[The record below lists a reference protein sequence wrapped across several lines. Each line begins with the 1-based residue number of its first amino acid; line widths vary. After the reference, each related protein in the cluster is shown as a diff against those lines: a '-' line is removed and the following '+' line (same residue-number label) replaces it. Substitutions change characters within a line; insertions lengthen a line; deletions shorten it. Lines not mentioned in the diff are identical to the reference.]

1 MYKINNNFNFVIK
14 NKMYSFKLKSV
25 LIPAIILLFLMGCN
39 KKKLTS
45 SFYHWEQTL
54 NLHADENRLLRDLN
68 VNELYVRIFDLD
80 YKDKSKLPAFLSNI
94 HVKSSLPEKTSII
107 PCIFITNRSFKNI
120 DFVMVDSLAHRTAV
134 QINYIENK
142 QDITFAD
149 EIQIDCDWTP
159 GTRLYYFAYLKQLKK
174 YLPQFATISATIRL
188 HQFKYPDKTG
198 VPPVEKGSLMVY
210 NMGDFGNSEAG
221 NAIYSNDILK
231 QYLNVKTPYP
241 LHLDV
246 AMPTFSWA
254 LVFRFGKA
262 VKIIHHPDIASLNK
276 TKEQF
281 TKLSNNKY
289 KLNKNGYW
297 QGLYLY
303 KGDVLR
309 VDRIDA
315 KEIKEGLK
323 LIRNNEYLNPDK
335 VIYYHLFNNIKQ
347 LYTDED
353 FKSFNAVFN

>member
-1 MYKINNNFNFVIK
+1 MWYFKINRIVIVITILALFV
-14 NKMYSFKLKSV
+14 
-25 LIPAIILLFLMGCN
+25 GCN
-39 KKKLTS
+39 KKERTCT
-45 SFYHWEQTL
+45 FYHWEQTL
-54 NLHADENRLLRDLN
+54 DLKTDETQLLQDFN
-68 VNELYVRIFDLD
+68 ANELYVRIFDID
-80 YKDKSKLPAFLSNI
+80 FKDKSKAPAFLSSL
-94 HVKSSLPEKTSII
+94 HVKNQLPENISVI

-120 DFVMVDSLAHRTAV
+120 DFAAVDSLAHRTAAH
-134 QINYIENK
+134 INYIENT
-142 QDITFAD
+142 QDIAFGD

-159 GTRLYYFAYLKQLKK
+159 STRVHYFAYLKQLKK
-174 YLPQFATISATIRL
+174 YLPQFGTISATIRL
-188 HQFKYPDKTG
+188 HQFKYPEKTG
-198 VPPVEKGSLMVY
+198 IPPVDKGSLMVY
-210 NMGDFGNSEAG
+210 NMGDFEDSEAS

-231 QYLNVKTPYP
+231 QYLKVKAPYP
-241 LHLDV
+241 LHLDI

-262 VKIIHHPDIASLNK
+262 VKIIHHPDIENLNSA
-276 TKEQF
+276 KEHF
-281 TKLSNNKY
+281 TKLSQNKY
-289 KLNKNGYW
+289 KINKNGYW

-315 KEIKEGLK
+315 KEIEEGLK

-353 FKSFNAVFN
+353 FKSFNAVIN

>member
-1 MYKINNNFNFVIK
+1 MRYFKINRIVTVILVMALFV
-14 NKMYSFKLKSV
+14 
-25 LIPAIILLFLMGCN
+25 GCN
-39 KKKLTS
+39 KKKITS
-45 SFYHWEQTL
+45 SFYHWEQML
-54 NLHADENRLLRDLN
+54 DLQADEVQLLSDLH
-68 VNELYVRIFDLD
+68 VTELYVRIFDLD
-80 YKDKSKLPAFLSNI
+80 YKDKSKAPAFLSSI
-94 HVKSSLPEKTSII
+94 HVKSKLPEKTSII

-120 DFVMVDSLAHRTAV
+120 DFVMVDSLAHRTAAR
-134 QINYIENK
+134 IKYIENT
-142 QDITFAD
+142 QDIAFGD

-159 GTRLYYFAYLKQLKK
+159 GTRAHYFAYLKQLKK
-174 YLPQFATISATIRL
+174 YLPQFGTISATIRL
-188 HQFKYPDKTG
+188 HQFKYPNKTG
-198 VPPVEKGSLMVY
+198 IPPVDKGSLMVY
-210 NMGDFGNSEAG
+210 NMGDFEDSEAS

-231 QYLNVKTPYP
+231 QYLKVKAPYP

-262 VKIIHHPDIASLNK
+262 VKIIHHPDIENLNSA
-276 TKEQF
+276 KEHF
-281 TKLSNNKY
+281 TKLSQNKY
-289 KLNKNGYW
+289 KINKNGYW

-303 KGDVLR
+303 EGDVLR

-315 KEIKEGLK
+315 KEIEEGLK

-353 FKSFNAVFN
+353 FKSFNAVIN